1 MAELAIEVPFP
12 MWRAVILLIGVGTA
26 IGCPSQSADRSTSE
40 NVLPLAGQNVEIVAP
55 ADWKLPARWEVFI
68 QEWSSQ
74 TGVTVS
80 WNEYKPPLV
89 PAGLTAPPSGG
100 RVFIIPFENVP
111 LLDELR
117 LISRLPVTVT
127 EPTDLFAGVRERV
140 FYRHRQPM
148 FVPIKVPSLVVG
160 YRRDLL
166 EVAGR
171 TVPRTWEE
179 YDQLASEVST
189 WAPGLG
195 VMEPVGPGHE
205 ATWLFA
211 RAVPAAKHPSNLSV
225 FLDIDSGRPLLAEP
239 PFLESL
245 TAAVAHAS
253 QLNPK
258 SRNASP
264 TNCFE
269 ALLTGEA
276 ALAIG
281 YFDETEPGTRERTGK
296 LGFAMLPASQKVYDV
311 TRKAWMPVAE
321 RNLDVRPQAV
331 GPGAWGLSA
340 QGGTGKLPE
349 DSASSQLVAL
359 LAGSLFEQAFGANER
374 SLCRESQLDLA
385 SRWCPADLTAVEAGD
400 YIDTIG
406 QSLRNNGVLATNPFV
421 GGEGLLDLTSQA
433 VKRTLD
439 EGVSP
444 ETELKSVVE
453 KWEDVSKQWGTEVV
467 RDSYRDGLGLRP
479 ISRAPRDDLSGR

>member
-1 MAELAIEVPFP
+1 
-12 MWRAVILLIGVGTA
+12 MWRVLVLFVVVGTA
-26 IGCPSQSADRSTSE
+26 IGCPSPSADQLAGPE
-40 NVLPLAGQNVEIVAP
+40 VLPLAGQNVEIVAP

-80 WNEYKPPLV
+80 WNEYKLPLA
-89 PAGLTAPPSGG
+89 PASLASPPSGG
-100 RVFIIPFENVP
+100 RVFVIPFETVP
-111 LLDELR
+111 VLDELR

-166 EVAGR
+166 EGAGKS
-171 TVPRTWEE
+171 VPRTWEE
-179 YDQLASEVST
+179 YDQLASELST

-195 VMEPVGPGHE
+195 VMEPVGSGHE

-225 FLDIDSGRPLLAEP
+225 FLDIDSGRPLLGEP

-245 TAAVAHAS
+245 TAAVEHVS
-253 QLNPK
+253 QLNPR
-258 SRNASP
+258 SRSASP

-269 ALLTGEA
+269 GLLTGEA

-281 YFDETEPGTRERTGK
+281 YFDETEPGNRERTGK
-296 LGFAMLPASQKVYDV
+296 LGFAMLPASQRVYDV

-321 RNLDVRPQAV
+321 RNLDVRPQAI
-331 GPGAWGLSA
+331 GPGVWGLSA
-340 QGGTGKLPE
+340 QGGTDKLPE
-349 DSASSQLVAL
+349 DSASSQLVSL
-359 LAGSLFEQAFGANER
+359 LAGPLFEQAFGANER

-385 SRWCPADLTAVEAGD
+385 SRWCPGDLTAVEAGD
-400 YIDTIG
+400 YIDTVA
-406 QSLRNNGVLATNPFV
+406 QSLRNNGILATNPFV
-421 GGEGLLDLTSQA
+421 GGEALLDLTSQA
-433 VKRTLD
+433 VKRVLG
-439 EGVSP
+439 EGASP
-444 ETELKSVVE
+444 EAELKLVVE
-453 KWEDVSKQWGTEVV
+453 KWEDVSKQWGTEVI
-467 RDSYRDGLGLRP
+467 RDSYRDALGLRP